1 MWKNYYATISIWSPT
16 NSGVKISV
24 SLKGFRICNNIC
36 TPFWGLA
43 PTDLFVT
50 KKPKIWKFSVRVN
63 FENSAEILCYFLKT
77 SQFGRSP
84 EIREPAT
91 ALFWTTIWRK
101 FVLADKVFCKHLD
114 LVISQLLDKIFQP
127 FKEQKW
133 CPSRPMRGSRILFY
147 RVFFNTRFWN

>member
-1 MWKNYYATISIWSPT
+1 MT
-16 NSGVKISV
+16 
-24 SLKGFRICNNIC
+24 
-36 TPFWGLA
+36 
-43 PTDLFVT
+43 
-50 KKPKIWKFSVRVN
+50 N

-77 SQFGRSP
+77 SEFGRSP

-127 FKEQKW
+127 FKEQKL
-133 CPSRPMRGSRILFY
+133 CPSLGAPNFGVNSECFAQLLRIRSKTPDFGVTKNSAWTCAITQKDLKPIDLSR
-147 RVFFNTRFWN
+147 VVMVPG